1 MSFVAAAAIVGGA
14 GLGAALLS
22 RKSGG
27 DGVSYGGVPESPEA
41 IAARKKLWELAQG
54 PPPDVPLRKIAPL
67 PAMTEERKAARATG
81 MELIQPQDFMELPEV
96 QGIIYE
102 AVTKGDLLANRLSR
116 GLQSAGALTST
127 GGRDVLGRAV
137 TDVQKNLA
145 SSLAPFAM
153 EERGRRERMIPML
166 EALGLTEEERKRVF
180 EQAGMSAEYEQEL
193 AESKQ
198 LETYTIPLLKAI
210 IGLQPAVQPII
221 PSQQPSFLSQISPL
235 LGPVLGAA
243 IMKGGAGAGAG
254 SYTPIG
260 PGYPTNTQ
268 MFSNQWLA
276 GTPYS

>member
-1 MSFVAAAAIVGGA
+1 MGNFFSDVGAAIGIGG
-14 GLGAALLS
+14 G
-22 RKSGG
+22 GG
-27 DGVSYGGVPESPEA
+27 DKVGFQTIPQTPEA

-54 PPPDVPLRKIAPL
+54 PPPDVPRREIAPL
-67 PAMTEERKAARATG
+67 PAMTEERKTARTTA

-102 AVTKGDLLANRLSR
+102 AVTKGDLLANRLGR

-166 EALGLTEEERKRVF
+166 EALGLTEEERKRIF

-193 AESKQ
+193 TESKQ

-210 IGLQPAVQPII
+210 IGLQPGVVPII
-221 PSQQPSFLSQISPL
+221 PSQKPSFLSQIAPL

-243 IMKGGAGAGAG
+243 VLGSYMGGAGVGGETYFGGQQPA
-254 SYTPIG
+254 
-260 PGYPTNTQ
+260 
-268 MFSNQWLA
+268 W
-276 GTPYS
+276 GTTWN